1 MMRVVEGRKLV
12 DMDGDAFARLA
23 ARHEQVVVD
32 LGTGDGLF
40 AYRLAAGDPA
50 TLYVGCDPAAG
61 NMIEVSQRSRRNAS
75 RGGVDNLL
83 LVVTSVE
90 EPPDELRGV
99 ASQVYCVL
107 PWGRLMAGLV
117 TGDAEVLRG
126 VRAFA
131 RPGAPVVVYL
141 NVGVWDRDTPL
152 HVQDLPVVTSE
163 HIEQVL
169 EPAYAGAGI
178 RLLEHREA
186 APDEIGALRSSWA
199 RRLTHDGR
207 GRFVRL
213 EAVAC

>member
-1 MMRVVEGRKLV
+1 MRVVEGRKLV
-12 DMDGDAFARLA
+12 DMDGDAFAALA
-23 ARHEQVVVD
+23 ARHERVVID

-40 AYRLAAGDPA
+40 AYRLAVGDPA
-50 TLYVGCDPAAG
+50 TLYVGCDPVADT
-61 NMIEVSQRSRRNAS
+61 MVEVSQRSRRNAS

-90 EPPDELRGV
+90 QPPDELLGA

-117 TGDAEVLRG
+117 TGDDEVLRG

-131 RPGAPVVVYL
+131 HPGAPVLVYL

-152 HVQDLPVVTSE
+152 HVQDLPAVTAE

-169 EPAYAGAGI
+169 APAYERAGI
-178 RLLEHREA
+178 RLLDHREA
-186 APDEIGALRSSWA
+186 GPEEIGDLRSTWA
-199 RRLTHDGR
+199 RRLTHAGR
-207 GRFVRL
+207 GRFLRL
-213 EAVAC
+213 QAVAC

>member
-1 MMRVVEGRKLV
+1 MRVVEGRKLV
-12 DMDGDAFARLA
+12 DMDGEAFARLA
-23 ARHEQVVVD
+23 ARHERAVVD

-50 TLYVGCDPAAG
+50 TLYVGCDPVAD
-61 NMIEVSQRSRRNAS
+61 NMVEVSQRSRRKPS

-99 ASQVYCVL
+99 ASEVSCVL

-117 TGDAEVLRG
+117 TGDPEVLRG
-126 VRAFA
+126 VRAVA

-152 HVQDLPVVTSE
+152 HVQDLPAVNPE
-163 HIEQVL
+163 HVERVL
-169 EPAYAGAGI
+169 RPAYERAGI
-178 RLLEHREA
+178 RLLDHREA
-186 APDEIGALRSSWA
+186 APDEIGALRSTWA

-207 GRFVRL
+207 GRFVKL